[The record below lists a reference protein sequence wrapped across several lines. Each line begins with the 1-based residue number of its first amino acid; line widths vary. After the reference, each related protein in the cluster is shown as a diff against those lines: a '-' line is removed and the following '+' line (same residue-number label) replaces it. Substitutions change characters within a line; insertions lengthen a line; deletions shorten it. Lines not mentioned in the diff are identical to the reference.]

1 MTKLAQKT
9 YCVVLIKDFEDSI
22 KLNISDNKN
31 YDCIEIDASSSISDD
46 EFLIKTY
53 AYKKIVF
60 VLETSSR
67 MASVFLKYALRLVDK
82 ECVIVT
88 NIPFKFEGQRKR
100 NNALETLEYLLSE
113 RANVEIIKNDAIVN
127 KLGKGAILA
136 QAIEVCRDEFMCIID
151 ETTKM

>member
-46 EFLIKTY
+46 EFLIKTNTY
-53 AYKKIVF
+53 EKIVF
-60 VLETSSR
+60 VLEAGSR
-67 MASVFLKYALRLVDK
+67 KASIFLRYALRFVNK

-113 RANVEIIKNDAIVN
+113 RANVEIIKNDAVVN
-127 KLGKGAILA
+127 KLGKGAIFA
-136 QAIEVCRDEFMCIID
+136 QAIEACRSEFMYIIA
-151 ETTKM
+151 ETTKI